1 MDFLRALEP
10 GTADRVTLGDGS
22 NYILPDFLR
31 IRRFRDRDR
40 RRLSFRRLGHRC
52 RCRRRRRGTGHGARR
67 QNLATAQAGQR
78 VENLV
83 QIGGVQKLDA
93 FDHRKLERELFVGR
107 VTQPGLGR

>member
-10 GTADRVTLGDGS
+10 GTADCVTLGDRS
-22 NYILPDFLR
+22 NHILPDFLR

-40 RRLSFRRLGHRC
+40 RRLSFRRLGHCCRC
-52 RCRRRRRGTGHGARR
+52 RCRRRGTGHGARR